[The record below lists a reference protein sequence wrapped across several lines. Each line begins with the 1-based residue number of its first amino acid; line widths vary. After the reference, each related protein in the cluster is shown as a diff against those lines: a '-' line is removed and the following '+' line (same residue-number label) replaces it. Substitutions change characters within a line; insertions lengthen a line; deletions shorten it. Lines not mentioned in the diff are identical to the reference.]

1 MQLVASLKALQ
12 RPKRQI
18 TRVEFYWM
26 GCNIVVRYWREW
38 AQTICAKTTS
48 LNTAFPCM
56 VSLCILFV
64 APRSGSKCN
73 CFVGPYE
80 ECTAPGAVLFVQ
92 TTWLPRKILYPWPI
106 SISSEVSFFFPRKRA
121 LAGVAL
127 FLYIQWNLVNL
138 KPVEPRKIFVLSGS
152 TNYQK
157 SNKNSKNHVRYFS

>member
-18 TRVEFYWM
+18 TRVEFYWI

-38 AQTICAKTTS
+38 AQYVQKLQAWTQ
-48 LNTAFPCM
+48 
-56 VSLCILFV
+56 LFHVWFHFVFYLWPLVQV
-64 APRSGSKCN
+64 AS
-73 CFVGPYE
+73 VI
-80 ECTAPGAVLFVQ
+80 VLLARMRNAQHQELFFFVQ
-92 TTWLPRKILYPWPI
+92 TTWLPRKVLYPWPI